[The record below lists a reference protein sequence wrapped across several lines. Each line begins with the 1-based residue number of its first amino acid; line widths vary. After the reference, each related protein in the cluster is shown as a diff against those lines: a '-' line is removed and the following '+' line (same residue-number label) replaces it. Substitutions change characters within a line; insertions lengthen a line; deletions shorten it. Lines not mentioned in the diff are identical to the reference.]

1 MCRSR
6 TAFDGDAPGSPLQIA
21 EDDKNAS
28 NTVCDVCGERD
39 ITIDCPSR
47 GKIATEKLL
56 SFEALFESSLE
67 KKPSVLLSLSF
78 DALFESSLE
87 KKPSVLRTE
96 DNIPCEAK
104 PVLLHA
110 RSQSCL
116 GQSDQDHSDPISSY
130 SRHESPKRLLHRT
143 PRTWDRLQV
152 ELIPG
157 HFVPLIG
164 SDETWQAFCADNV
177 IDIECSSCQMF
188 LYCKSTAE
196 MVMCP
201 ECRMVSPID
210 DVGLGAEGLG
220 LGLSVVAAFDMLS

>member
-21 EDDKNAS
+21 EDDENAS

-56 SFEALFESSLE
+56 SFQALFESSLK
-67 KKPSVLLSLSF
+67 KKPST
-78 DALFESSLE
+78 
-87 KKPSVLRTE
+87 LRTE
-96 DNIPCEAK
+96 ENIPCGAR

-110 RSQSCL
+110 RSQPL
-116 GQSDQDHSDPISSY
+116 GQSDQDHPDRISSY
-130 SRHESPKRLLHRT
+130 SRHESLRSMLHG
-143 PRTWDRLQV
+143 PLRTWDRLQI
-152 ELIPG
+152 ELLPG

-177 IDIECSSCQMF
+177 IDIECSSCQMY
-188 LYCKSTAE
+188 LYCKNTAE